1 MTSISRT
8 DVYRIDTKL
17 LKDAFTTF
25 GNQKLFLS
33 DTIITYNL
41 IQNNKDEKKGK
52 GDDNFAS
59 GNEIDFVTFI
69 LTNNIDMHMTTKPK

>member
-1 MTSISRT
+1 MRK
-8 DVYRIDTKL
+8 R
-17 LKDAFTTF
+17 
-25 GNQKLFLS
+25 
-33 DTIITYNL
+33 
-41 IQNNKDEKKGK
+41 K